1 MRGNDNCAA
10 RHRHSV
16 RVRPLKSTTARDLA
30 ALQLAPLLYEDLAMS
45 ADRRNASSYDEIVR
59 RTVPQPDSSFRST
72 IDEEHLS
79 RHRAGK
85 QADHVAHEPTDQ
97 ERTTLAKVRDTL
109 EADRAIDL
117 TNVKLSMDGRE
128 LVIKGNVPGPATSAR
143 IEDVAGRIDGVD
155 RIDNQLAIRGE

>member
-1 MRGNDNCAA
+1 
-10 RHRHSV
+10 
-16 RVRPLKSTTARDLA
+16 
-30 ALQLAPLLYEDLAMS
+30 MS

-85 QADHVAHEPTDQ
+85 AADHVPHEPTDG
-97 ERTTLAKVRDTL
+97 ERATLARVCAVL
-109 EADRAIDL
+109 EADHAIDL
-117 TNVKLSMDGRE
+117 TNVRLTMDGRE

-143 IEDVAGRIDGVD
+143 IEDVAGHVDGVD

>member
-1 MRGNDNCAA
+1 
-10 RHRHSV
+10 
-16 RVRPLKSTTARDLA
+16 
-30 ALQLAPLLYEDLAMS
+30 MS

-85 QADHVAHEPTDQ
+85 AADHVSHEATET
-97 ERTTLAKVRDTL
+97 ERATLAKVVAKL
-109 EADRAIDL
+109 EADHAIDL
-117 TNVKLSMDGRE
+117 TNVRLSMDGRE

-143 IEDVAGRIDGVD
+143 IEDVAGHIDGVD

>member
-1 MRGNDNCAA
+1 
-10 RHRHSV
+10 
-16 RVRPLKSTTARDLA
+16 
-30 ALQLAPLLYEDLAMS
+30 MS

-85 QADHVAHEPTDQ
+85 AADHVPHEPTAG
-97 ERTTLAKVRDTL
+97 ERATLAKVRAAL
-109 EADRAIDL
+109 EADHAIDL
-117 TNVKLSMDGRE
+117 TNVRLAMDGRE
-128 LVIKGNVPGPATSAR
+128 LVIRGIVPGPATSAR
-143 IEDVAGRIDGVD
+143 IEDVAGHVDGVD